1 MKPVT
6 ATIKPLTIL
15 LKPPRIIGTSDPVK
29 IPERR
34 TGVKRFPGGPVVM
47 DGGVAPARAD
57 ARRNRALVLQAARFA
72 FEEQGLGVPLGEIA
86 RRAGVGAGT
95 VYRHFPS
102 KEALFRAT
110 IVDRIELFTDT
121 ARDLAEVVD
130 PGPVFFRFLSS
141 VVRLAA
147 RNKALCDALEEAGA
161 GRFEPS
167 PGVGQNFDDA
177 LEVLLRRAQEAGDVR
192 PDVGIT
198 ELRALLVGC
207 LSMERAVPGAGSG
220 GTVPGRMT
228 GLMCDALRTERAV
241 TELEAEPV
249 KRNESRCEVCGAA
262 IAAARTG
269 RPARYCGGA
278 CRQKAHRARERT
290 RRT

>member
-1 MKPVT
+1 M
-6 ATIKPLTIL
+6 A
-15 LKPPRIIGTSDPVK
+15 
-29 IPERR
+29 
-34 TGVKRFPGGPVVM
+34 
-47 DGGVAPARAD
+47 DGGAVRGVPLARAD
-57 ARRNRALVLQAARFA
+57 ARRNRALVLQAARSA

-121 ARDLAEVVD
+121 ARDLVDAED
-130 PGPVFFRFLSS
+130 PGGVFFRFLSS
-141 VVRLAA
+141 VVRLAS
-147 RNKALCDALEEAGA
+147 RNKALCDALEAAGA
-161 GRFEPS
+161 GRFGPS
-167 PGVGQNFDDA
+167 PGVGKDFDEA
-177 LEVLLRRAQEAGDVR
+177 LETLLIRAQQAGAVR
-192 PDVGIT
+192 RDVGIT
-198 ELRALLVGC
+198 DLRALLVGC
-207 LSMERAVPGAGSG
+207 LSMEQARSAAGPEAE
-220 GTVPGRMT
+220 VQGRMT
-228 GLMCDALRTERAV
+228 TLMCDALRPEPSV
-241 TELEAEPV
+241 TKLPSAAR
-249 KRNESRCEVCGAA
+249 KRNETRCEVCGAV